1 MGGVVHGVASISTRE
16 QGTEMSDAD
25 VMTKPGTTKPALLK
39 GVPTS
44 DSAPMQT
51 LLKMSNICNPIVLS
65 ACWVHSV

>member
-1 MGGVVHGVASISTRE
+1 
-16 QGTEMSDAD
+16 MSDAD
-25 VMTKPGTTKPALLK
+25 AMTKPGTTKPALLK

-51 LLKMSNICNPIVLS
+51 LLKMSNICNPIALS